1 LIGDEAYEYFYID
14 PGIRNDIMH
23 GRLVD
28 QEPLIR
34 RNEPIRTNVRARL
47 RQLLGLS
54 PNLPLARDRA
64 LVSITP
70 RTTWVEADVWP
81 DFPTLIAMDERGELN
96 SYSNPRLV
104 DRERVL
110 QLREEY

>member
-1 LIGDEAYEYFYID
+1 
-14 PGIRNDIMH
+14 MH

-34 RNEPIRTNVRARL
+34 GNEPIRTNVRARL
-47 RQLLGLS
+47 RESLGLS

-64 LVSITP
+64 LVSVTP
-70 RTTWVEADVWP
+70 RPNWLEADEWP
-81 DFPTLIAMDERGELN
+81 DLPTLIAMDEQNELN
-96 SYSNPRLV
+96 WYSDPRVV